1 MLSACNGNAGT
12 IQRKILQQIRCN
24 NYGYRDFNCLAV
36 EIPCLMQP
44 LLLSLFNL
52 NTANTAH
59 SNKNLN
65 IRKFSTLPPQP
76 PPYQGG
82 GNTGSGGGNFR
93 RGANG
98 GGGTGTFRLPRPDP
112 RGGFNGGGRGGRG
125 GRTGGGGGNFG
136 RGRGRGRGGSDFEG
150 NRDFGLGGGGGSSGE
165 GTGRN
170 SPHSLN
176 KKNVF
181 GNPEPFITSAKGTRT
196 NAVTIFPG
204 NYDDA
209 DDGYS
214 DDEYAYDDE
223 ENDNDDETDADS
235 TKLYDPAFI
244 PDDPNEIAQQKMMKE
259 HLLKEQEKREKW
271 IDNALPPERVSMIDE
286 RGRAYGRGGRKRAQ
300 ARVWIQPGLG
310 EVIVNRRRF
319 TDYFDRLYDREQV
332 LAPFVATE
340 TCNMFD
346 VQIMVKGGGLTG
358 QAGAIRLGVAR
369 ALNAYNPDLYRPPL
383 KLLGYLTRDP
393 RKVERKKIGH
403 TKARKSPQW
412 VRR

>member
-1 MLSACNGNAGT
+1 MLSACSGNAAAVR
-12 IQRKILQQIRCN
+12 RKIFQQIRCN
-24 NYGYRDFNCLAV
+24 NDGCQKSKSLMAELPRM
-36 EIPCLMQP
+36 MQP
-44 LLLSLFNL
+44 LLFFLDFNST
-52 NTANTAH
+52 NTSINNTYM
-59 SNKNLN
+59 NV
-65 IRKFSTLPPQP
+65 RMFSSLPPP
-76 PPYQGG
+76 PINLGG

-93 RGANG
+93 RGGAGSGAGN
-98 GGGTGTFRLPRPDP
+98 FRLRRPDP

-125 GRTGGGGGNFG
+125 GGGGGNFG
-136 RGRGRGRGGSDFEG
+136 RGRGGGNDYDDQGGSR
-150 NRDFGLGGGGGSSGE
+150 NRDFGLGGSDGGGRG
-165 GTGRN
+165 GRN
-170 SPHSLN
+170 SPPSLN
-176 KKNVF
+176 KKNIF
-181 GNPEPFITSAKGTRT
+181 GNPEPFVTAEKGTRT
-196 NAVTIFPG
+196 NALTLFPG
-204 NYDDA
+204 NYDDENE
-209 DDGYS
+209 GYS
-214 DDEYAYDDE
+214 DTEYGFDDNNN
-223 ENDNDDETDADS
+223 NDNDEADADS
-235 TKLYDPAFI
+235 TTLSSFV
-244 PDDPNEIAQQKMMKE
+244 PDDPNEIARQKMLKE
-259 HLLKEQEKREKW
+259 HILNEQEKREKW
-271 IDNALPPERVSMIDE
+271 IDNALPPERVSLIDM

-340 TCNMFD
+340 TCNRFD

-369 ALNAYNPDLYRPPL
+369 ALNAYNPELYRPPL